1 MPYEKFG
8 IIKVPER
15 SARVSAC
22 IAVWYLHV
30 LMYRTGQDGVGQK
43 QTALQYWVYLQVRGQ
58 GLEVNYI
65 TTDVWVKC
73 HAYYQRQN
81 DRAQP

>member
-43 QTALQYWVYLQVRGQ
+43 QTALQYWVYLQVN
-58 GLEVNYI
+58 VIN
-65 TTDVWVKC
+65 THVWEKG
-73 HAYYQRQN
+73 HAY
-81 DRAQP
+81 

>member
-22 IAVWYLHV
+22 IAVCYLHV
-30 LMYRTGQDGVGQK
+30 PCTGQDGLGHE
-43 QTALQYWVYLQVRGQ
+43 QTAPQYWVYLQVNVINTHVREKGH
-58 GLEVNYI
+58 
-65 TTDVWVKC
+65 T
-73 HAYYQRQN
+73 YYQRTIV
-81 DRAQP
+81 